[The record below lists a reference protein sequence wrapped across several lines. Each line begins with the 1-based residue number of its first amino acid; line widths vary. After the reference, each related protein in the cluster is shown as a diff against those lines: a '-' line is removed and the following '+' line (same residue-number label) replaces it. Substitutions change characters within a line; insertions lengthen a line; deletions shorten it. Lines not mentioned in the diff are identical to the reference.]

1 MTSPLERASLE
12 ISSKQAS
19 CAVETRKGL
28 HLNDYGAYLRAEDEL
43 NHLILST
50 LRDGPLKQAEI
61 IKRVHGVRSH
71 VQRHLDELIAQG
83 SVAFLNLPGVRRLYF
98 LPLDVSKS
106 NSWDHEKQ
114 LYKRSRT
121 PKEGGRSK
129 RFTYLRPRIS
139 RINIDLD

>member
-98 LPLDVSKS
+98 LPLDVSKT
-106 NSWDHEKQ
+106 H
-114 LYKRSRT
+114 
-121 PKEGGRSK
+121 
-129 RFTYLRPRIS
+129 RIS
-139 RINIDLD
+139 KKRTR

>member
-61 IKRVHGVRSH
+61 IKRVNGVRSH
-71 VQRHLDELIAQG
+71 VQRHLSELVAQG
-83 SVAFLNLPGVRRLYF
+83 KVRSLNLSSVCHLYF
-98 LPLDVSKS
+98 LVLPLDVAGSKDQTAR
-106 NSWDHEKQ
+106 NNMHE
-114 LYKRSRT
+114 LT
-121 PKEGGRSK
+121 
-129 RFTYLRPRIS
+129 I
-139 RINIDLD
+139 